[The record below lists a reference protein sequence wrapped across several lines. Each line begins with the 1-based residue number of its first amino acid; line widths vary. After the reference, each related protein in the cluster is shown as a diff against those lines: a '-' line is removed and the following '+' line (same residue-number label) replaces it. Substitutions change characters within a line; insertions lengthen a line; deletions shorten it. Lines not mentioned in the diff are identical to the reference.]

1 MLPYAYRFTGKA
13 VGSIAGDEL
22 LKQIQDRT
30 VSFGRIGVPLH
41 RLRRETNYDRIC
53 ALLDYP
59 VNIVGYVVPALILW
73 LMVFKPF

>member
-1 MLPYAYRFTGKA
+1 MATTIFYPWIIFLHVLSALTFFLA
-13 VGSIAGDEL
+13 HSSA
-22 LKQIQDRT
+22 T
-30 VSFGRIGVPLH
+30 VMAF